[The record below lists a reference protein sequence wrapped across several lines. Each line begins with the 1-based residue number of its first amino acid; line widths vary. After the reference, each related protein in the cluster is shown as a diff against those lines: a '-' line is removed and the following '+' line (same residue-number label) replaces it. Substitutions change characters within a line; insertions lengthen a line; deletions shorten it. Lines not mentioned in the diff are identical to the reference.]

1 MIYRLLALCRF
12 CIKGVVVSKQTKT
25 FIEFR
30 SLSNEQMGAVI
41 RKFMDDDLKARQ
53 KGAHSTSQK
62 LAVAHG
68 FMLKILT
75 DDSEVT
81 DDQL

>member
-1 MIYRLLALCRF
+1 MNN
-12 CIKGVVVSKQTKT
+12 KTKT

-30 SLSNEQMGAVI
+30 SLSNEQIGAVI

-53 KGAHSTSQK
+53 RGAHSTSQK

-75 DDSEVT
+75 DDSEVI
-81 DDQL
+81 DD